1 MNKDNYHGAILIQ
14 SVQCLTNADWFGK
27 SDPYIIIRMGK
38 HNSDWDQKSKITE
51 RKSKIIFRNLN
62 PVFQFAFYYYIPEKE
77 TPNSWEIHI
86 RIYDKDLLSKD
97 DFIGET
103 HVLLNSLIFSNP

>member
-51 RKSKIIFRNLN
+51 KSGHRKMHIYIYIYH
-62 PVFQFAFYYYIPEKE
+62 PVWGLALWSF
-77 TPNSWEIHI
+77 
-86 RIYDKDLLSKD
+86 
-97 DFIGET
+97 
-103 HVLLNSLIFSNP
+103 